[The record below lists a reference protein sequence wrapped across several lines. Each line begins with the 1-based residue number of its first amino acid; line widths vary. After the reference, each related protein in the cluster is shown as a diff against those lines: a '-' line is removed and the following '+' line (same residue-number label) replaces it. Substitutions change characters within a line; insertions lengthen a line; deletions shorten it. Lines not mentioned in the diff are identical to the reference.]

1 MECLTDS
8 APLEL
13 LWRANACFRLF
24 FDQFSDPR
32 QSGTDEELRALR
44 QLHEVMESV
53 RSLLDGRLQSSTDRE
68 VREALGC
75 YRENLVRL
83 RRELASR
90 QEAAMARRASLD
102 SRREHLHATRAW
114 CAASRAID

>member
-24 FDQFSDPR
+24 FDQFADPR
-32 QSGTDEELRALR
+32 QSGSDAELRALR
-44 QLHEVMESV
+44 QLHELMQSV

-75 YRENLVRL
+75 YRENLIRL
-83 RRELASR
+83 RRELASL
-90 QEAAMARRASLD
+90 QEAAMDRRASLD
-102 SRREHLHATRAW
+102 SRREHLQAAKAW
-114 CAASRAID
+114 CAASRAIG